1 LNRLIAIVGPSGV
14 GKTTLL
20 KILETA
26 GRFTSGRE
34 QHETRPFQALFEK
47 DKGYALANQLDYL
60 LYRARQEQELRSL
73 PAPAVTDGGLDMD
86 FHGFT
91 RLFRARGWLSQPE
104 FELCEQLYRF
114 ARSLLPGPDLVIALS
129 ASEQE
134 IRSRLAA
141 RHRINIASAG
151 DAALLAGFLE
161 DWLGSLPPEKV
172 LRLEVTGEDAAYTQV
187 VRIILE
193 RINELAWE

>member
-14 GKTTLL
+14 GKTTLQ
-20 KILETA
+20 KALEST
-26 GRFTSGRE
+26 GRFSAGRE
-34 QHETRPFQALFEK
+34 QHAERPFQALFER
-47 DKGYALANQLDYL
+47 DKQVALANQLDYL
-60 LYRARQEQELRSL
+60 LYRARQEKELRSL

-104 FELCEQLYRF
+104 FELCKHFYLF
-114 ARSLLPGPDLVIALS
+114 ARSLLPGPDLVVALS

-134 IRSRLAA
+134 IRSRLAG
-141 RHRINIASAG
+141 RQRINIASAD

-172 LRLEVTGEDAAYTQV
+172 LRLEVTEEDDAYTQA
-187 VRIILE
+187 VRITLE
-193 RINELAWE
+193 KIKELAWE